1 MSLDQLGSIDLQAES
16 HSRKNKIFGQSNDN
30 QSIIFG
36 KAFEGFYVLALSSNL
51 SEQKT
56 LKIWNE
62 KLDSEEELALSSEKF
77 YKLEQM
83 KECFHKNPLLV
94 LFSSSSILE
103 KSLEVVDLNTMQQKS
118 KEYATNDFRISQN
131 TIDDPNYE
139 LKIYE
144 QNHFLFKSKK
154 LLVSFQKQYSNEF
167 DFHDKFLLKNGFA
180 VTIVKPKQSEDITF
194 VEALQYIQD
203 KTPYP
208 ISLLFSTSTQFK
220 TFLENASKFPKIER
234 IILSNLEY
242 DVDLEDYVF
251 DNKMTSVLPANC
263 SLMFVNLAGDP
274 RNLFTRKLLAK
285 FREDEFTNQF
295 FMLEYDKE
303 TPQNQ
308 GSIIINFLK

>member
-16 HSRKNKIFGQSNDN
+16 YSRKNKIFGQSNDN

-103 KSLEVVDLNTMQQKS
+103 KSLEVVDLNTMLQKS

-131 TIDDPNYE
+131 TINDPNYE

-154 LLVSFQKQYSNEF
+154 LLVSFQKPYSNEF

-180 VTIVKPKQSEDITF
+180 VTIVKPKQSEDIAI
-194 VEALQYIQD
+194 VEALEYIQG

-220 TFLENASKFPKIER
+220 IFLENASKFPKIER

-242 DVDLEDYVF
+242 DVDLENYVF

-263 SLMFVNLAGDP
+263 SLMFVNLTGVP